1 MEIPYLPQTLFR
13 KIVDKG
19 IADKRQE
26 KQKLLAKR
34 LSWEI
39 GMIFNDSYEDY
50 DIYKWNIK
58 QIKQDPKCHREIVR
72 MRNKIYKNEYKMP

>member
-1 MEIPYLPQTLFR
+1 MSIPYIPDTIFK
-13 KIVDKG
+13 KIMRISIDERIK
-19 IADKRQE
+19 E

-34 LSWEI
+34 ISWEI

-50 DIYKWNIK
+50 DIFKWNIK
-58 QIKQDPKCHREIVR
+58 QIKQDPKCHREIVS

>member
-1 MEIPYLPQTLFR
+1 MEIPYLPQILFR

-19 IADKRQE
+19 ITDKRQE
-26 KQKLLAKR
+26 KHKLLAKR

-39 GMIFNDSYEDY
+39 GMIFNDSCEDY

-58 QIKQDPKCHREIVR
+58 QIKQDPKCHREIIR
-72 MRNKIYKNEYKMP
+72 MRNKIYYDEYKMP